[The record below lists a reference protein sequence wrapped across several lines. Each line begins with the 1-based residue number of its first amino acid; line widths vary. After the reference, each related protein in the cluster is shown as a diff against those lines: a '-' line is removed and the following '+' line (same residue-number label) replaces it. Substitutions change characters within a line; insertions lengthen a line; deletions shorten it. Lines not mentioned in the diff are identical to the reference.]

1 MGARSIE
8 DLDGEVDVA
17 RVDVRAFQSTTAR
30 VGTGTSKL
38 GVIFLKD
45 EAVLP
50 RPKPARFLE
59 SGDEAGTAPE
69 DRKFRPDVQGLRAV
83 AVLVVVLYHAGLSR
97 LSGGY
102 VGVDVFFVISGFVI
116 TGVLLRERAALGNTS
131 ILAFYGRRC
140 RRIIPAASLV
150 IIVTIV
156 LSYVFVGFLSG
167 NRTAT
172 DGKWASIFLANF
184 HFSSEGT
191 NYLSSQALPSPL
203 QNFWS
208 LSVEE
213 QFYLVYPTF
222 FLLVAAMRTRISL
235 RLRLAI
241 GLGLIIIT
249 SFVFSVVQTSSNPI
263 GAYFSPLTRA
273 WELALGALVAVTT
286 TWLLRIPR
294 HIAAAV
300 TWVGLGAIL
309 VSAFL
314 FNSQTAYPGS
324 LVAIPV
330 VGAALI
336 IAGGARA
343 PRFGAESLLRLPPF
357 AWLGNLSYSL
367 YLWHW
372 PILIIVAESRGQA
385 SLPFSQNLPWLVL
398 ALAASF
404 LTYSLVENPIRHAKA
419 LKRTVWASI
428 VLGVGLVIVTL
439 VVATVSL
446 HEHSGTTTTPA
457 DNIAAGSD
465 SEVMKL
471 VDASTKIQEVPAD
484 LTPSVLDAPEDVGW
498 PPSDCAPTV
507 RQTTLPPCVFGD
519 PHGTHTM
526 VLYGDSHAL
535 MWFQAVDRI
544 AIQAHWRLVILG
556 KGYCMANKYPTAS
569 LSEPLARLCDRW
581 QQFAT
586 ARIKHLDPDLVLL
599 TQEIQSGP
607 NKTPY
612 TPAQWQA
619 MLQEGMLQVAGP
631 RTKFVVLGNIP
642 NLGLSPPDCLAQHP
656 KQVQLCSGPPDTN
669 LSYDQAE
676 QRAVTAVGGRY
687 ISVIPWFCSISC
699 SSVIG
704 HYEVFVNQLHVT
716 RTYSLFLEHVLGE
729 RLDLSAYSH

>member
-1 MGARSIE
+1 
-8 DLDGEVDVA
+8 
-17 RVDVRAFQSTTAR
+17 
-30 VGTGTSKL
+30 
-38 GVIFLKD
+38 VIVLRD
-45 EAVLP
+45 EAVLS
-50 RPKPARFLE
+50 RPTGARFLE

-83 AVLVVVLYHAGLSR
+83 AVLLVVLYHAGLSR
-97 LSGGY
+97 LGGGY

-116 TGVLLRERAALGNTS
+116 TGVLLRERAALDNTS

-156 LSYVFVGFLSG
+156 LSYVFLGFLSG

-172 DGKWASIFLANF
+172 DGRWASIFFANF

-213 QFYLVYPTF
+213 QFYLVYPTL
-222 FLLVAAMRTRISL
+222 FLLVASMRTRISL

-241 GLGLIIIT
+241 GLGLVIIV
-249 SFVFSVVQTSSNPI
+249 SFVFSVIQTSSDPTV
-263 GAYFSPLTRA
+263 AYFSPLTRA
-273 WELALGALVAVTT
+273 WELALGALVAVGT

-294 HIAAAV
+294 HMAAAA

-309 VSAFL
+309 ISAFA

-336 IAGGARA
+336 IAAGAGA

-372 PILIIVAESRGQA
+372 PILIIAAESRGKA
-385 SLPFSQNLPWLVL
+385 ALPFSQNLGWLAL

-404 LTYSLVENPIRHAKA
+404 ITYNLVENPIRHAKA

-428 VLGVGLVIVTL
+428 VLGVGLVVATL
-439 VVATVSL
+439 AVATVSL
-446 HEHSGTTTTPA
+446 HDHSGPTATPA

-465 SEVMKL
+465 LEVMNL
-471 VDASTKIQEVPAD
+471 VDASTKIQDVPAD
-484 LTPSVLDAPEDVGW
+484 LTPTVLDAPQDVGW
-498 PPSDCAPTV
+498 PPSNCAPTL

-544 AIQAHWRLVILG
+544 ATQAHWRLIMLG
-556 KGYCMANKYPTAS
+556 KGYCMANKYPTGPPS
-569 LSEPLARLCDRW
+569 GPLHRLCGEW
-581 QQFAT
+581 QQFAVT
-586 ARIKHLDPDLVLL
+586 RIKNLDPDLVLV
-599 TQEIQSGP
+599 TQEVQAG
-607 NKTPY
+607 NGKKPY
-612 TPAQWQA
+612 TGAQWQNI
-619 MLQEGMLQVAGP
+619 LEEGLRQMAGP

-642 NLGLSPPDCLAQHP
+642 NLGQSPPDCLAQHP
-656 KQVQLCSGPPDTN
+656 KQVQACSGPPDSN
-669 LSYDQAE
+669 LIYNQAE
-676 QRAVTAVGGRY
+676 QRGVTAVGGRY
-687 ISVIPWFCSISC
+687 INVVPWFCTTSC
-699 SSVIG
+699 SAVIG
-704 HYEVFVNQLHVT
+704 HFEVYVNQLHLT
-716 RTYSLFLEHVLGE
+716 RTYSLFLEHVLAE
-729 RLDLSAYSH
+729 KLDLSRYSH